1 MPACTKMNIV
11 SPFSPCLQRS
21 FQLQV
26 LISNMTPHHSWVLT
40 LHEETVLE
48 KCHWSLTDMGMLDPS
63 GHMDQLHEELQQPES
78 LTLDRL
84 PYLHVLRNTVQ
95 ELPEII

>member
-1 MPACTKMNIV
+1 MSQAKLLVLSMPNACTKMNIV

-48 KCHWSLTDMGMLDPS
+48 KRDWSLTDILGMLDQS
-63 GHMDQLHEELQQPES
+63 GHMDQLHEEPQQ
-78 LTLDRL
+78 
-84 PYLHVLRNTVQ
+84 Q
-95 ELPEII
+95 II